1 MKISNDSFRILTLG
15 LAAIGLVFAGCQVPQ
30 RSSSTTS
37 ATPPPPTTPAA
48 KDRASEITRI
58 LELNA
63 KGLLSDSDAA
73 KLLRELTGAAEAS
86 NTVAVTTTPATVETT
101 PPPPT
106 PPAPAKPVVPA
117 KPSVVKESNAQG
129 LKVYAPEFALT
140 GRLRSVGSD
149 SMDKLMELWDNKFK
163 VYHPNLKMIHEGKG
177 SSTAIPALIENRS
190 DLGPMSRTL
199 KPEEI
204 EKFKDKFGHEPLPIK
219 VALDAL
225 AVYVHP
231 DNPILEKGLTL
242 DQLDAIF
249 SSTRLQGYA
258 SDITTW
264 GQLGLKGS
272 WENQPIK
279 VYSRNKASG
288 TYGFFKDKVLKGGD
302 FKPTNVELQ
311 GSAEVVNAVAA
322 DKYAIGYSGIGYITP
337 QVRAVPIAKD
347 SASAYVEATKANA
360 LLGKYPLSR
369 FFYIVVNHN
378 KNQAGSLNM
387 IEFMRFVLSSEGQS
401 LVEKDGYFAL
411 DQRLVDEELA
421 KLE

>member
-1 MKISNDSFRILTLG
+1 MKTTTDSYRIVTLG
-15 LAAIGLVFAGCQVPQ
+15 LAAIGLALAGCQIPQ
-30 RSSSTTS
+30 RSGTTG
-37 ATPPPPTTPAA
+37 AAQPPPTAPVA
-48 KDRASEITRI
+48 KDRPTEISRV

-63 KGLLSDSDAA
+63 KGLLSDADTA
-73 KLLRELTGAAEAS
+73 KLLRELTGDMPP
-86 NTVAVTTTPATVETT
+86 VTPAAAPSASTPTPAVVET
-101 PPPPT
+101 P
-106 PPAPAKPVVPA
+106 PPAPAKPA
-117 KPSVVKESNAQG
+117 IVKESNAQG

-163 VYHPNLKMIHEGKG
+163 VYHPNLKMLHEGKG

-190 DLGPMSRTL
+190 DVGPMSRTV

-249 SSTRLQGYA
+249 SSTRLQGHA
-258 SDITTW
+258 NDITTW
-264 GQLGLKGS
+264 GQLGLTGT
-272 WENQPIK
+272 WANQPIQ

-302 FKPTNVELQ
+302 FKATNNELQ
-311 GSAEVVNAVAA
+311 GSAEVVAAVAA

-337 QVRAVPIAKD
+337 QVRAAPIAKD
-347 SASAYVEATKANA
+347 SVSTFVEATKTNA